1 MASNI
6 EIRVMQKS
14 ELFDLLKL
22 KRDNQNTG
30 NDLKGLN
37 DLITKKKAIMEAE
50 DVAYVEKMVAEL
62 E

>member
-1 MASNI
+1 MLGI
-6 EIRVMQKS
+6 EIRVLQKS

-22 KRDNQNTG
+22 KRDNDNTG
-30 NDLKGLN
+30 NNLKGLN
-37 DLITKKKAIMEAE
+37 DLITKKKAVMEAE